1 MSASTVVRCFCQLFS
16 LFGMPQYIHSDRGSN
31 FMSSELKDF
40 LHSKGIATSHTTPYN
55 PRGNGQVERLNGTL
69 WKTITLA
76 LKSRGLRI
84 DEWELVL
91 LDSLH
96 SLRSLLSTATNET
109 PHERI
114 FRYNRKSTTGTSL
127 PSWLTTPGTVLMR
140 RNVRPSKFDPFVD
153 EVELLDCNPQYARV
167 RTQDGKEQTVALR
180 HLAPAGNEVAHHHNP
195 DTVSRDTGSYENC
208 QPSCVDMQTHSPHPT
223 IQDGTQD
230 SDLPADTSRDTCPG
244 SIVPEESE
252 ENVSQRPEPNV
263 KLTPFIRTRAYNLRN
278 REA

>member
-76 LKSRGLRI
+76 LKSSGLRI

-96 SLRSLLSTATNET
+96 SLRSLLSTPTSET

-127 PSWLTTPGTVLMR
+127 PSWVTTPGTVLMR

-195 DTVSRDTGSYENC
+195 DTVSRDTGSYMKIVSPPAWICKPILHIQQYKTVNRI
-208 QPSCVDMQTHSPHPT
+208 QTYQQIPLVTLVPTPS
-223 IQDGTQD
+223 
-230 SDLPADTSRDTCPG
+230 
-244 SIVPEESE
+244 
-252 ENVSQRPEPNV
+252 SQR
-263 KLTPFIRTRAYNLRN
+263 RAKRMYLRDLNLMLSQPLLL
-278 REA
+278 ELGLIT

>member
-16 LFGMPQYIHSDRGSN
+16 LFGMPQYIHSYRGSN

-109 PHERI
+109 RHERI

-153 EVELLDCNPQYARV
+153 EVELLDCNPQYA
-167 RTQDGKEQTVALR
+167 
-180 HLAPAGNEVAHHHNP
+180 
-195 DTVSRDTGSYENC
+195 
-208 QPSCVDMQTHSPHPT
+208 
-223 IQDGTQD
+223 
-230 SDLPADTSRDTCPG
+230 
-244 SIVPEESE
+244 ESVLKMGR
-252 ENVSQRPEPNV
+252 N
-263 KLTPFIRTRAYNLRN
+263 KL
-278 REA
+278 